1 MSGLDSVLRELV
13 RDVVRE
19 ELRAHAAR
27 RCDGAGTST
36 VESRATDATYVSTA
50 KAAKLADVHPA
61 TIRDWVRRGLLQ
73 EHRAGR
79 VLRVRC
85 DELHALMDRFKKGTD
100 EVVDLDARADEILS
114 KSKRR
119 SRRAA

>member
-1 MSGLDSVLRELV
+1 MSDSIDLALRALI

-19 ELRAHAAR
+19 ELRAHATR
-27 RCDGAGTST
+27 RSGADAPPTST
-36 VESRATDATYVSTA
+36 ATGDVAYVSTRR
-50 KAAKLADVHPA
+50 AAQIADVHPA

-79 VLRVRC
+79 GLRVRC
-85 DELHALMDRFKKGTD
+85 AELHALMDRFKKGTG

-114 KSKRR
+114 KSR
-119 SRRAA
+119 RRATRSE